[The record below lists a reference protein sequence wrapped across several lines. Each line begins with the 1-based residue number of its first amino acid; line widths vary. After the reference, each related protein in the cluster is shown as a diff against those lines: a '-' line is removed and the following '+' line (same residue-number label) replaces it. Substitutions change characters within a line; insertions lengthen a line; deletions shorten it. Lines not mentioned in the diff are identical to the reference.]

1 MSHLTDNELQRGYKC
16 FKYWCVPPVRR
27 IVSLVPE
34 EGFADSAA
42 FIDPTSV
49 RENNDYAAIPD
60 FDTPS
65 EGTNGSQTTFK
76 TLVSCEP
83 REFDCVAGD

>member
-1 MSHLTDNELQRGYKC
+1 MFHVLPG
-16 FKYWCVPPVRR
+16 FPVRR

-34 EGFADSAA
+34 EGFTDSVA
-42 FIDPTSV
+42 FIDPTSA

-65 EGTNGSQTTFK
+65 EGTNGFQTMFK
-76 TLVSCEP
+76 TLVSCEVVRVRLP
-83 REFDCVAGD
+83 RGD